1 MRGFDTASS
10 IFVAGSRDL
19 GSISRDIFNT
29 EAVEVEKGPAGTDNG
44 RTAPTGAIN
53 MVTKQASLESALSGT
68 LSIGVD
74 GQKRMTADVNQT
86 LGGLTDSALRLN
98 LLWQDSDVPGR
109 DHVENQRLGLAA
121 SLGVGIDT
129 ATRAYVNLLYI
140 DQDNVPDG
148 YVPTIGLPGWE
159 PQPGLDRLVGN
170 HVASNNFSGTT
181 GAITERR
188 REGEKC

>member
-1 MRGFDTASS
+1 
-10 IFVAGSRDL
+10 
-19 GSISRDIFNT
+19 
-29 EAVEVEKGPAGTDNG
+29 
-44 RTAPTGAIN
+44 
-53 MVTKQASLESALSGT
+53 
-68 LSIGVD
+68 
-74 GQKRMTADVNQT
+74 MTADVNQT

-170 HVASNNFSGTT
+170 PVASTNFYGTRGDYDRSEEHT
-181 GAITERR
+181 SELPSLMRISSPVFCLKKKKINEYTN
-188 REGEKC
+188 KQM

>member
-1 MRGFDTASS
+1 MIRRPPRSTRTHTLFPYTPLFRS
-10 IFVAGSRDL
+10 
-19 GSISRDIFNT
+19 
-29 EAVEVEKGPAGTDNG
+29 PAGTDNG

-109 DHVENQRLGLAA
+109 DHVENQSLGLAA

-129 ATRAYVNLLYI
+129 ATRAYVNLRYHT
-140 DQDNVPDG
+140 QDNVPAG
-148 YVPTIGLPGWE
+148 
-159 PQPGLDRLVGN
+159 
-170 HVASNNFSGTT
+170 SGPDWK
-181 GAITERR
+181 RVV
-188 REGEKC
+188 

>member
-1 MRGFDTASS
+1 MFVSSRRRHTSCALVTGVQTCALPIYSPGVGTFYAGENGNTTICDSIRMRGFDTSSS
-10 IFVAGSRDL
+10 IFVDGIRDL

-86 LGGLTDSALRLN
+86 
-98 LLWQDSDVPGR
+98 
-109 DHVENQRLGLAA
+109 
-121 SLGVGIDT
+121 
-129 ATRAYVNLLYI
+129 
-140 DQDNVPDG
+140 
-148 YVPTIGLPGWE
+148 
-159 PQPGLDRLVGN
+159 
-170 HVASNNFSGTT
+170 
-181 GAITERR
+181 
-188 REGEKC
+188 